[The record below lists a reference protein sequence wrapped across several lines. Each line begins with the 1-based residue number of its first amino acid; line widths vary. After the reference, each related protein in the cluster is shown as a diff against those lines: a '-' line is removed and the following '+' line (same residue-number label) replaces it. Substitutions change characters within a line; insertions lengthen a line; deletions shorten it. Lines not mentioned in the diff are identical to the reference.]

1 LGDGSSPKK
10 LAPLSAQTEALTLEG
25 MRDELSQIHDI
36 LSRFDIENTR
46 LNQVV
51 IELKQ
56 SNAELKQSNAE
67 LKQSN
72 AELKQSNAELKQSNA
87 ELKQSY
93 TKLKQSH
100 TNLKERNAALE
111 QLNAKLLVENKTLTK
126 DFEAAKSKITKL
138 EDSLSRSWRE
148 KERSEKGKSG
158 DPGEGESGKGSS
170 TGGGSDGGGDGGDKG
185 PKSYKSL
192 YLDLIQISDPSLNWH
207 LKARAA
213 KKSPQDFWLSI
224 GSHFEFIHPVEDLM
238 SRGHAK
244 EIEREKNLRFSQEE
258 RLKMFKKDKGLHSSL
273 DTSVRYD
280 VSLRVEKITVTHET
294 LRDESQLG
302 VGDKCLTAR
311 KTCSSFLPNSQ
322 VTIGTLIF
330 MIKLHNELKIPL
342 RRIERLFPQSYFS
355 AENIGRWISGAA
367 DHFLPIYLHL
377 ADLLKLAKY
386 LFTDDTNTFS
396 LQLVRESKRAT
407 HKADVELSEEEWEKF
422 FNTNGEKSKSNR
434 KPDLISPV
442 TKRLGRVAQYAN
454 GKGGKIKVNLTLL
467 AGKSDESDW
476 RSMIC
481 FYRTHCG
488 QSGNLLSRIF
498 APPVIPGLN
507 NNSVEISKES
517 TEKIEIYVH
526 CDCSDQNNIEE
537 SLRKRIRVNYVG
549 CSDHARRPFKR
560 YASEDENLAYYCL
573 IQFLEIYR
581 LEKEIKCGPLTSERI
596 LKIRSKAWDYWKKLL
611 DISKIVTAGKC
622 CPIVKNR
629 VHTSTSNLFKGCQ
642 YICNQ
647 FDKLTIYL
655 SNPRLSQTNG
665 YSERKLRVEKLFVNS
680 SKFSFS
686 ELGSITKDILQTI
699 IATSIGTGANQ
710 EEYFGWVLSHS
721 KSEIASNPHLYTP
734 LAFVKM
740 KEAESQ
746 NNNRENK
753 VRDTVTIH

>member
-1 LGDGSSPKK
+1 LGDESSPKK

-25 MRDELSQIHDI
+25 MRDELSHIHDI
-36 LSRFDIENTR
+36 LSRFGIENTR

-87 ELKQSY
+87 ELKQSNAE
-93 TKLKQSH
+93 LKQSH
-100 TNLKERNAALE
+100 TKLEERNAKLE
-111 QLNAKLLVENKTLTK
+111 LLNAKLLVENTSLTK
-126 DFEAAKSKITKL
+126 DLEAAKSKITKL
-138 EDSLSRSWRE
+138 EDSLSRSWRD
-148 KERSEKGKSG
+148 KERSEKGMAG
-158 DPGEGESGKGSS
+158 DPGEGDSGKGSL
-170 TGGGSDGGGDGGDKG
+170 TGGGGGGDGGDKG

-192 YLDLIQISDPSLNWH
+192 YLELIQGSDPSLNWH
-207 LKARAA
+207 LKAAAA

-224 GSHFEFIHPVEDLM
+224 GSDFKFIPPVEDLM
-238 SRGHAK
+238 SRSQAK

-377 ADLLKLAKY
+377 ADLLRLAKY

-396 LQLVRESKRAT
+396 LQLIKEAKSAT

-422 FNTNGEKSKSNR
+422 FNTNVEKSKSNR
-434 KPDLISPV
+434 KPNLINLV

-488 QSGNLLSRIF
+488 QAGNLLSRIF
-498 APPVIPGLN
+498 APPVIPSLN
-507 NNSVEISKES
+507 KNSVQISQES
-517 TEKIEIYVH
+517 TETFEIYVH
-526 CDCSDQNNIEE
+526 CDCSNQNNMEE
-537 SLRKRIRVNYVG
+537 SLRTRIRVIYVG
-549 CSDHARRPFKR
+549 DSDHARRPFKR

-596 LKIRSKAWDYWKKLL
+596 LKIRSKAWAYWNKLL

-629 VHTSTSNLFKGCQ
+629 AHASTSNLFKGCQ
-642 YICNQ
+642 YICNH

-655 SNPRLSQTNG
+655 SNPHLSQTNG

-699 IATSIGTGANQ
+699 IATSIGAGANQ

-740 KEAESQ
+740 KETESQ
-746 NNNRENK
+746 NNNRENN

>member
-1 LGDGSSPKK
+1 MGDDSSPKK
-10 LAPLSAQTEALTLEG
+10 LGPLSAQSKQLTLED
-25 MRDELSQIHDI
+25 MQHELGRIHEI
-36 LSRFDIENTR
+36 LSEFALENKR

-51 IELKQ
+51 SRVEQ
-56 SNAELKQSNAE
+56 SNAELKLSNAE
-67 LKQSN
+67 LEQ
-72 AELKQSNAELKQSNA
+72 
-87 ELKQSY
+87 
-93 TKLKQSH
+93 
-100 TNLKERNAALE
+100 RNAI
-111 QLNAKLLVENKTLTK
+111 LLVENKSLTQ
-126 DFEAAKSKITKL
+126 DLEAAKSKITKL
-138 EDSLSRSWRE
+138 EDSLSRSWRD
-148 KERSEKGKSG
+148 KERSEKGVAG
-158 DPGEGESGKGSS
+158 DPGEGDSGKGAP
-170 TGGGSDGGGDGGDKG
+170 TGGSGGGGGGNGGDKD

-192 YLDLIQISDPSLNWH
+192 YLGLIQGSDPKLNWH
-207 LKARAA
+207 QNAAAA

-224 GSHFEFIHPVEDLM
+224 GSDSKFISPVEDLM

-244 EIEREKNLRFSQEE
+244 EIKSEMNLRLSQEE
-258 RLKMFKKDKGLHSSL
+258 RFKVFKKDRGIHSSS
-273 DTSVRYD
+273 DKSTRYD

-294 LRDESQLG
+294 LRDESQPG

-311 KTCSSFLPNSQ
+311 KTCNSFLPNSQ

-330 MIKLHNELKIPL
+330 MIKLHNDLKIPL
-342 RRIERLFPQSYFS
+342 RRIERLFFQKYFS

-367 DHFLPIYLHL
+367 DHLLPIYLHL
-377 ADLLKLAKY
+377 ADQLKLAKY

-396 LQLVRESKRAT
+396 LQLIKEAKSAT

-422 FNTNGEKSKSNR
+422 FNANVAKSKSNR
-434 KPDLISPV
+434 KPDLINPV

-488 QSGNLLSRIF
+488 QAGNLLSRIF
-498 APPVIPGLN
+498 APPEIPSLN
-507 NNSVEISKES
+507 KNSSEISQES
-517 TEKIEIYVH
+517 TETFEIFVH
-526 CDCSDQNNIEE
+526 CDCSDQNNLEE
-537 SLRKRIRVNYVG
+537 SFRTRIRVIYVG
-549 CSDHARRPFKR
+549 DSDHARRPFKR

-596 LKIRSKAWDYWKKLL
+596 LKIRSKAWEYWNKLL
-611 DISKIVTAGKC
+611 DISKIVIAGKC

-629 VHTSTSNLFKGCQ
+629 IHASTSNLFKGCQ
-642 YICNQ
+642 YICNH

-655 SNPRLSQTNG
+655 SNPHLSQTNG

-699 IATSIGTGANQ
+699 IATSIGAGANQ

-746 NNNRENK
+746 NNNRRNN
-753 VRDTVTIH
+753 VQDVVTIH